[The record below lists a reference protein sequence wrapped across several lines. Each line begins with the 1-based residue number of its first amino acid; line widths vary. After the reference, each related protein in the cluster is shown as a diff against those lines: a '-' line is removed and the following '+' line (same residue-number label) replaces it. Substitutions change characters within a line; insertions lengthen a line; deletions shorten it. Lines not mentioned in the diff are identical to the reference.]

1 LLLVVILLFIFAEH
15 AVQPDH
21 LALQA
26 ELTSMSS

>member
-26 ELTSMSS
+26 EQN